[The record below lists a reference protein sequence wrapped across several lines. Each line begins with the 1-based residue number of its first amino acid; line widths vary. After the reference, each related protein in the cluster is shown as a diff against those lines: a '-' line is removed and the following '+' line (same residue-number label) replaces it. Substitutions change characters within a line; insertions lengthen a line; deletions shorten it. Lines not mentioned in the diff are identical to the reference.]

1 MKTTQEQNQPE
12 GTRQQQGVFNKVR
25 GLLSKILGKKKK
37 EQNSIYP
44 LR

>member
-1 MKTTQEQNQPE
+1 MKNTQEQNQPK
-12 GTRQQQGVFNKVR
+12 GARQQQGVVNKVR
-25 GLLSKILGKKKK
+25 GLFSKVFGKKKK